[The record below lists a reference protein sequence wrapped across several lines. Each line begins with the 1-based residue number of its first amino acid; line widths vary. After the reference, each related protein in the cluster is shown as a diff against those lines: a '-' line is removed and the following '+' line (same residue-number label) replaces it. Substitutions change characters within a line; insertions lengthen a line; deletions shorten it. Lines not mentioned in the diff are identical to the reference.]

1 MVNIMNKDEVY
12 NFIKGKGIWY
22 EVTEH
27 KAVYSMDDLKDV
39 ELPYREGN
47 AKNLFVRDDKKK
59 NYYLIMVR
67 KEKRVNLSLF
77 RKKFNTRPLTFASS
91 EDLERIL
98 GLYPGAVRP

>member
-1 MVNIMNKDEVY
+1 MSAFLCYNICCQMVNIMNKDEIY

-47 AKNLFVRDDKKK
+47 ARI
-59 NYYLIMVR
+59 YLCVMIRR
-67 KEKRVNLSLF
+67 K
-77 RKKFNTRPLTFASS
+77 
-91 EDLERIL
+91 III
-98 GLYPGAVRP
+98 